1 MRSTFRLALAPVAVA
16 FASLASLAWS
26 QSSAPMPPADPPA
39 VITAPLNP
47 LPAQAPP
54 PSQAQ
59 PPQAGP
65 PPQQAAQPPQGPSA
79 PALPRLPTPA
89 ETIGNIGRFLDRS
102 ISDVGAGIRGAGDA
116 VGGAGTTAG
125 EIAKG
130 VGDAAG
136 NVARLPLSSTVSG
149 WQACPSAPN
158 GAPDCEAASIALCR
172 TKGFRSGKSVD
183 ITSAQKCPAVVWLEK
198 RQPKEG
204 ECKDE
209 AFVSKALCQ

>member
-1 MRSTFRLALAPVAVA
+1 MIALMRSTFTLALA

-26 QSSAPMPPADPPA
+26 QSAAPPPPADPPP
-39 VITAPLNP
+39 VITAPLN
-47 LPAQAPP
+47 APP
-54 PSQAQ
+54 V
-59 PPQAGP
+59 
-65 PPQQAAQPPQGPSA
+65 QAAPPQGQAA
-79 PALPRLPTPA
+79 PGLPRLPTPG
-89 ETIGNIGRFLDRS
+89 ETIGNIGRFIDQS
-102 ISDVGAGIRGAGDA
+102 ISNVGAGIRGAGDA
-116 VGGAGTTAG
+116 VGGASTTAG

-149 WQACPSAPN
+149 WQACPPAAN
-158 GAPDCEAASIALCR
+158 GAPDCEAASVALCR
-172 TKGFRSGKSVD
+172 TKGFKSGKSVD

-209 AFVSKALCQ
+209 SFVSKALCQ